1 MQKKILPILVC
12 IIIAAV
18 TVEVVMPAVALHNA
32 RQALTYKQY
41 LKNKYPLISDNGDFK
56 KYFQS
61 LDYFT
66 YPNPE
71 VTNNTFA
78 LNGAENLAPGK
89 LYCLPYVYPC
99 GNVKGGYYFRNNY
112 LKNNLSAAK
121 YYNGFPSYSN
131 VEITHNS
138 WYQEPGLYFYLAS
151 GSGIYLN
158 LGKTLIA
165 VDKLD
170 AMHKLGLSNMYIF
183 KHTDIIYYNHGV
195 FGWTINDLYNLAQK
209 KNMSLKQYINYIF
222 NVKNEQ
228 NDYKLSF
235 ISSQPSYDNLIY
247 LNAKKQ
253 GYDTVQF
260 TAQRNG
266 VDGWGFEIMDIRP
279 GFITPIEQ
287 KWQIEEKYLTIRN
300 PFNLQQ
306 AEACKLKIPFTKNI
320 SCAGQV

>member
-1 MQKKILPILVC
+1 MQKKIISIFVCLIL
-12 IIIAAV
+12 AAI
-18 TVEVVMPAVALHNA
+18 VVMFIMPAISLHMA
-32 RQALTYKQY
+32 RDVFSYQQY
-41 LKNKYPLISDNGDFK
+41 LKNKYPLISDNGDYK

-61 LDYFT
+61 LDYYT

-71 VTNNTFA
+71 VTKNKFA
-78 LNGAENLAPGK
+78 LNGADNLAPGA

-99 GNVKGGYYFRNNY
+99 GNVSGGYYFRNHY
-112 LKNNLSAAK
+112 LKNHLLLAK

-131 VEITHNS
+131 VEITHNA
-138 WYQEPGLYFYLAS
+138 WYQEPGLYFYLAK

-165 VDKLD
+165 ADKLD

-183 KHTDIIYYNHGV
+183 AHTDVLYYNHGV
-195 FGWTINDLYNLAQK
+195 FGWAINDLYNLAQK
-209 KNMSLKQYINYIF
+209 QHMSLKQYINYIF

-228 NDYKLSF
+228 NNYALSF

-247 LNAKKQ
+247 LNAEKQ
-253 GYDTVQF
+253 GYDTVQL

-266 VDGWGFEIMDIRP
+266 VDGCGFEILDIRP

-287 KWQIEEKYLTIRN
+287 KWQTEEKYLTIRN

-306 AEACKLKIPFTKNI
+306 AEACKLRIPFTKNI
-320 SCAGQV
+320 SCFGQA